1 MHTDRS
7 ALRAIPSVERLLE
20 DSAVKGL
27 FVEVPREIVV
37 REARALLD
45 ALREGL
51 EPALLGVVARGETAA
66 LIAALVARARAAWRA
81 GVTRVINA
89 TGVVLHTNLGRAP
102 LSRAAIDAVAA
113 VAGVYSDLE
122 YDVARGERSTRL
134 RNVSSLLAHLAGAE
148 DALVV
153 NNNAAAILLVVN
165 TLAAGREVI
174 VSRGELIEIGDG
186 FRIPEIL
193 SKSGANLVEVGTT
206 NRTTAAD
213 YERAIGRRSALLM
226 KMHRSNFRIEGF
238 VSEASLP
245 ELAAIAAKHELPLVE
260 DLGSGAIVDLAGVG
274 LDEPRVAD
282 SIARGAHLVTASG
295 DKLLGGPQAGIVAGR
310 GALISAMKRNPL
322 MRALRIDKMTLAALE
337 ATLKA
342 FCAADRGAR
351 EVPVIRML
359 SRDSEELAREARS
372 LAARIESAA
381 GPDVTASVIAA
392 ASEAGGGAQPVT
404 PLPTTA
410 VAVRHRAVS
419 AEELARRLRAH
430 TTPIVARVSH
440 DDVLFDPRTLFPGDA
455 AEIGAFFEGMARA
468 AQSGDHTAGAA
479 AQGAAVA
486 DIDPAPSASVRKR
499 PQAAAGAQPVR
510 PSRGSVR

>member
-1 MHTDRS
+1 
-7 ALRAIPSVERLLE
+7 LLE
-20 DSAVKGL
+20 DSSVRDLLA
-27 FVEVPREIVV
+27 EVPREIVV
-37 REARALLD
+37 REARSLLD
-45 ALREGL
+45 ALRADR
-51 EPALLGVVARGETAA
+51 EPALLGAAGRGDTGALTAA
-66 LIAALVARARAAWRA
+66 LVERARASWRA
-81 GVTRVINA
+81 GVSRVINA

-102 LSRAAIDAVAA
+102 LSRAALDAVAA

-122 YDVARGERSTRL
+122 YDAPRGERSTRL
-134 RNVSSLLAHLAGAE
+134 RNVSRLLAHLAGAE

-153 NNNAAAILLVVN
+153 NNNAAGVLLAVN

-193 SKSGANLVEVGTT
+193 QKSGANLVEVGTT

-213 YERAIGRRSALLM
+213 YERAIGPRTTLLM
-226 KMHRSNFRIEGF
+226 KMRRSNFRIEGF

-245 ELAAIAAKHELPLVE
+245 ELATVAAKHQLALIE
-260 DLGSGAIVDLAGVG
+260 DLGSGAIVDLAGIGV
-274 LDEPRVAD
+274 DEPRVAD
-282 SIARGAHLVTASG
+282 RVARGAHLVTASG

-310 GALISAMKRNPL
+310 RELIAAMKKNPL

-359 SRDSEELAREARS
+359 SRDSEELPREARA
-372 LAARIESAA
+372 LVARIESAA
-381 GPDVTASVIAA
+381 GRDVTASVIAA

-410 VAVRHRAVS
+410 VAVRHRTLS
-419 AEELARRLRAH
+419 AEDLARRLRAH
-430 TTPIVARVSH
+430 ATPIVARVSH

-455 AEIGAFFEGMARA
+455 AEIGAFFEGMTRDAR
-468 AQSGDHTAGAA
+468 SGGDGGGAA
-479 AQGAAVA
+479 DGAAVGENGA
-486 DIDPAPSASVRKR
+486 TRPANARKR
-499 PQAAAGAQPVR
+499 AQSTARTQPAR
-510 PSRGSVR
+510 SRGGVR

>member
-1 MHTDRS
+1 MHADRS
-7 ALRAIPSVERLLE
+7 ALRAIPSIERLLE
-20 DSAVKGL
+20 DSSVRDLLA
-27 FVEVPREIVV
+27 EVPREIVV

-45 ALREGL
+45 ALRADR
-51 EPALLGVVARGETAA
+51 EPALLDAAGRGDTGA
-66 LIAALVARARAAWRA
+66 LAAALVERARAAWRA

-113 VAGVYSDLE
+113 VAGAYSDLE
-122 YDVARGERSTRL
+122 YDAPRGERSTRL
-134 RNVSSLLAHLAGAE
+134 RNVSRLLAHLAGAE

-153 NNNAAAILLVVN
+153 NNNAAGVLLAVN

-193 SKSGANLVEVGTT
+193 QKSGANLVEVGTT

-213 YERAIGRRSALLM
+213 YERAIGPRTTLLM

-245 ELAAIAAKHELPLVE
+245 ELATIAAKHGLALIE
-260 DLGSGAIVDLAGVG
+260 DLGSGAIVDLAGIGV
-274 LDEPRVAD
+274 DEPRVAD
-282 SIARGAHLVTASG
+282 SIARGAQLVTASG

-310 GALISAMKRNPL
+310 HELIAAMKKNPL

-359 SRDSEELAREARS
+359 SRDSEELARDARA

-381 GPDVTASVIAA
+381 GRDVTASVIAA

-404 PLPTTA
+404 PLPTSA
-410 VAVRHRAVS
+410 VAVRHRTLS
-419 AEELARRLRAH
+419 AEDLARRLRAH

-455 AEIGAFFEGMARA
+455 AEIGAFFEGMTRGAR
-468 AQSGDHTAGAA
+468 SDRDGEGASD
-479 AQGAAVA
+479 GAAVGENGA
-486 DIDPAPSASVRKR
+486 TRAANARKR
-499 PQAAAGAQPVR
+499 ARSTARTQPAR
-510 PSRGSVR
+510 SRGGVR